1 MLAGHLAVR
10 RRLGEAFAHD
20 LGGLLQLHRLE
31 LGGHRLGLGRRGL
44 ARLHRVYGL
53 EHGRDLGS
61 LGSGDLGQRVA
72 VVDLLHIFKQF
83 SEGQPCFP
91 ELDRAHVAQGRV
103 DPRVVAGPHP
113 LVDPLPQMLGVGKR
127 LAVDEPPLQA
137 VVGRL
142 DHGVVVRAALP
153 RQGSLDAED
162 LEHLVYRGV
171 GELASAV
178 RVENPDVGQ
187 GEPHGGERR
196 LHQAGVA
203 PVADRVPDDLAVAG
217 VDQQADVAPLPPG
230 AHVRQVA
237 YDMGAGCVPV
247 EAPVEQVRQRGLA
260 RLRAGRPVL
269 PPRVRAGQAVL
280 PHDSGDAPSRG
291 HDAALLQHHLYL
303 RGPVLAEPLL
313 VGPDHVVGD
322 RVARPFAL
330 GMPEHPVV
338 RGPGNA

>member
-1 MLAGHLAVR
+1 M
-10 RRLGEAFAHD
+10 D
-20 LGGLLQLHRLE
+20 LQHKFRQ
-31 LGGHRLGLGRRGL
+31 
-44 ARLHRVYGL
+44 A
-53 EHGRDLGS
+53 
-61 LGSGDLGQRVA
+61 
-72 VVDLLHIFKQF
+72 

-103 DPRVVAGPHP
+103 DPRVAVEPHP
-113 LVDPLPQMLGVGKR
+113 LVGPLPQMLGVGKR

-142 DHGVVVRAALP
+142 DHGVVVRAALL
-153 RQGSLDAED
+153 RQGPLDAED

-171 GELASAV
+171 GELASTDAV
-178 RVENPDVGQ
+178 WKTWMSDRGTPRWRTPPSPGR
-187 GEPHGGERR
+187 GRAGRR
-196 LHQAGVA
+196 PSARRSRGCG
-203 PVADRVPDDLAVAG
+203 G

-237 YDMGAGCVPV
+237 YGMGAGRVPV
-247 EAPVEQVRQRGLA
+247 EAPVEQVRQRGLV

-269 PPRVRAGQAVL
+269 LPRVRADRAVL
-280 PHDSGDAPSRG
+280 HHDSGDAPPRG

-313 VGPDHVVGD
+313 VSPDHVVGD

>member
-1 MLAGHLAVR
+1 MLCRLHLFRKLYAR
-10 RRLGEAFAHD
+10 DDHLP
-20 LGGLLQLHRLE
+20 GGFFE
-31 LGGHRLGLGRRGL
+31 LGCEPFGRDLGLGRASL
-44 ARLHRVYGL
+44 VVEFLDLAVCEAARLGPLLVELAH
-53 EHGRDLGS
+53 HGPD
-61 LGSGDLGQRVA
+61 Q
-72 VVDLLHIFKQF
+72 VDLLYIFKQF

-103 DPRVVAGPHP
+103 NPRVVAGPHS
-113 LVDPLPQMLGVGKR
+113 LVGPLPQMLSVGKR

-153 RQGSLDAED
+153 RQGPLDAED

-178 RVENPDVGQ
+178 RMEDPDVGQ

-196 LHQAGVA
+196 LHQVGVA

-217 VDQQADVAPLPPG
+217 VDQQADVDPLPPG

-237 YDMGAGCVPV
+237 YDMGAGRVPV

-260 RLRAGRPVL
+260 RLRAGRLVL
-269 PPRVRAGQAVL
+269 LPRVRADQAVL
-280 PHDSGDAPSRG
+280 PHDSGDAPS
-291 HDAALLQHHLYL
+291 
-303 RGPVLAEPLL
+303 
-313 VGPDHVVGD
+313 
-322 RVARPFAL
+322 
-330 GMPEHPVV
+330 
-338 RGPGNA
+338 